1 MRTRTPGSLRF
12 AAVLAAVPGIGFG
25 VFGVLGLLH
34 LVREGRVWY
43 VVGYPTYGGGPF
55 ERVGLSASVPLLGA
69 FVVVCACEV
78 VAAGL
83 LWRGR
88 PAGVRLSWGL
98 LPVELVFWVGFALP
112 AGPPLGLARALV
124 LLLDRRAVRQGRRP
138 GRS

>member
-1 MRTRTPGSLRF
+1 MRTGSTGSLRT

-43 VVGYPTYGGGPF
+43 AFGYPTYGGGPF
-55 ERVGLSASVPLLGA
+55 EQVGLPASVPLLGA
-69 FVVVCACEV
+69 FVVVCAGEV
-78 VAAGL
+78 VAAVL

-88 PAGVRLSWGL
+88 PAGVRLSWVL
-98 LPVELVFWVGFALP
+98 LPVELVFWIGFALP

-124 LLLDRRAVRQGRRP
+124 LLLDRRAARR
-138 GRS
+138 G